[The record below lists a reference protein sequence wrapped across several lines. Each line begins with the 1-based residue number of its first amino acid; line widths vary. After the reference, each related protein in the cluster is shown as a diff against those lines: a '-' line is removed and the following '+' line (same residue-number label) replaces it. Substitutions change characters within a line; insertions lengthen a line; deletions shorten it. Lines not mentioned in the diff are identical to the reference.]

1 MNLTAHTI
9 RQCVEGIIDLL
20 EEAAIGGHPDA
31 RPRHRHRLALH
42 NRIEKR

>member
-31 RPRHRHRLALH
+31 RPRHRLALH
-42 NRIEKR
+42 NRREKR